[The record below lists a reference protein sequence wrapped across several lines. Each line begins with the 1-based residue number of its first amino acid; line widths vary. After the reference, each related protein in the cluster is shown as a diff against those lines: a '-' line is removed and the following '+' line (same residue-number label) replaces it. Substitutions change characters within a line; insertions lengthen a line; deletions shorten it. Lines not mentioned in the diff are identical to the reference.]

1 MNPYTL
7 IAPIAGVLAAVGIA
21 MLIWWIRGLQPHP
34 DRARNR
40 RSRVLESGVA
50 TMRRQRVIRL
60 GIAVAAGLGTWV
72 ITGWPVGGVAA
83 GCAAFFLPSFFT
95 VGRQMERRIE
105 RLEALEEWVRR
116 LADSMAVG
124 SAPIATI
131 VRSAARAPEAIRP
144 EVSELAQRLG
154 TARWDRS
161 VALRQ
166 FADRIDDSLGDLIA
180 LALEIAVSARASE
193 RVPGVLRQMA
203 DAAAEE
209 VKARRQ
215 IEVERAAPRNEARI
229 LVLFNVA
236 VMVVVAVFTDYTAPY
251 NGPLGQAFLAILML
265 LLTGCIWLLRKYSL
279 GEATPR
285 ILTSRGWCPCRW
297 DGGDPVMSSL
307 WMVALVA
314 GAAVGLGVGVLVYL
328 VAVPQRP
335 ALGAADEAGR
345 VPPPTRAVHRDPRS
359 RSLAAAPAA
368 HLLAKVTQV
377 GGRRLADLT
386 GRRPGRDRED
396 PPAIPAGTGGTDSD
410 RALHSS
416 DLGGDDVGIGCRIA
430 VGHSAVGQR
439 RAGGGVLVPGDQPGA
454 GRRSGTPP

>member
-7 IAPIAGVLAAVGIA
+7 IAPLAGVLAAVGLA
-21 MLIWWIRGLQPHP
+21 MLIWWIRGLEPRP
-34 DRARNR
+34 ERVLNG
-40 RSRVLESGVA
+40 RSRVLASGVA

-60 GIAVAAGLGTWV
+60 GISVVAGLGTWL

-83 GCAAFFLPSFFT
+83 GCAVFFLPSFFT

-124 SAPIATI
+124 GAPVATI
-131 VRSAARAPEAIRP
+131 VRSAARAPAAIRP
-144 EVSELAQRLG
+144 EVGELAQRLG
-154 TARWDRS
+154 TVRWDRS
-161 VALRQ
+161 VALHQ
-166 FADRIDDSLGDLIA
+166 FADRIDDSLGDIIA
-180 LALEIAVSARASE
+180 QALKIAVSARASE

-285 ILTSRGWCPCRW
+285 ILVVNTA
-297 DGGDPVMSSL
+297 DGARSSSTT
-307 WMVALVA
+307 
-314 GAAVGLGVGVLVYL
+314 AVT
-328 VAVPQRP
+328 RP
-335 ALGAADEAGR
+335 
-345 VPPPTRAVHRDPRS
+345 
-359 RSLAAAPAA
+359 
-368 HLLAKVTQV
+368 
-377 GGRRLADLT
+377 
-386 GRRPGRDRED
+386 
-396 PPAIPAGTGGTDSD
+396 
-410 RALHSS
+410 
-416 DLGGDDVGIGCRIA
+416 
-430 VGHSAVGQR
+430 
-439 RAGGGVLVPGDQPGA
+439 
-454 GRRSGTPP
+454 

>member
-1 MNPYTL
+1 MSPTRPSPQPPL
-7 IAPIAGVLAAVGIA
+7 PGAGLRGGDDAPPTQSSGI
-21 MLIWWIRGLQPHP
+21 
-34 DRARNR
+34 
-40 RSRVLESGVA
+40 
-50 TMRRQRVIRL
+50 
-60 GIAVAAGLGTWV
+60 GIAVAVGLGTWL

-83 GCAAFFLPSFFT
+83 GCAAFFLPAFFT

-124 SAPIATI
+124 SAPVATI

-166 FADRIDDSLGDLIA
+166 FADRIDDSLGDVIA

-251 NGPLGQAFLAILML
+251 ADPAGPGVPRDPDAGPDRVHLA
-265 LLTGCIWLLRKYSL
+265 
-279 GEATPR
+279 APQ
-285 ILTSRGWCPCRW
+285 
-297 DGGDPVMSSL
+297 
-307 WMVALVA
+307 
-314 GAAVGLGVGVLVYL
+314 VLVGGGHT
-328 VAVPQRP
+328 PDP
-335 ALGAADEAGR
+335 GR
-345 VPPPTRAVHRDPRS
+345 VP
-359 RSLAAAPAA
+359 APA
-368 HLLAKVTQV
+368 
-377 GGRRLADLT
+377 GPRPRR
-386 GRRPGRDRED
+386 RR
-396 PPAIPAGTGGTDSD
+396 
-410 RALHSS
+410 
-416 DLGGDDVGIGCRIA
+416 
-430 VGHSAVGQR
+430 
-439 RAGGGVLVPGDQPGA
+439 
-454 GRRSGTPP
+454 